1 MNNLFNGEGK
11 KNSKNNLNINTKF
24 KNNEVCGKTNNDFE
38 KNISKLNKNSLQ
50 QRLDKENSNNDIIT
64 DNESIFKF
72 TATCFFTIAAAGI
85 GMAVAGRFL
94 ELGQESYLF
103 ISYPSLIAIF
113 PPLVGMKGNIEMT
126 LASRLGTL
134 VNKDILNF
142 NIKALKHVIPNI
154 SVVSVQAVLLSTLAT
169 FVVNLICLN
178 EIVFDNMEIVYAIS
192 VGTALIASTVLS
204 YIVVIGIFISKF
216 LNYDPDNIVGPI
228 AACLGDA
235 VTILIMMYYGKFVDN
250 LSKNFSWIPFT
261 CLLIIYLWSII
272 MIPIAWQYSKTRTV
286 LKSGW
291 FATTIAML
299 LSSLSGMFLH
309 SSTQIASYAAA
320 FQPILNGLS
329 GNVGAIQAAKI
340 STQLEI
346 KYPDHVFEKE
356 YNIYSYFIPF
366 RLFIVKDRESYQG
379 IILIIIS
386 VVCQCF
392 LVPVAH
398 GFMGFQNSIPF
409 LFNIL
414 YIIASIFLVFT
425 LLYISQWICRFLWM
439 HGYSADDNSIPII
452 TAFGDLLGS
461 LLIFSILYIIYNVEL
476 PMVEGES

>member
-1 MNNLFNGEGK
+1 MNNLSNCEKEENSNKRINLDRMVK
-11 KNSKNNLNINTKF
+11 KIVDNENTR
-24 KNNEVCGKTNNDFE
+24 NDFE
-38 KNISKLNKNSLQ
+38 KTEINSCKKGLYEN
-50 QRLDKENSNNDIIT
+50 LEKTNSNDDVTIE
-64 DNESIFKF
+64 NESLLKF
-72 TATCFFTIAAAGI
+72 TITCFFTIAAAGI

-103 ISYPSLIAIF
+103 TSYPSLIAIF

-134 VNKDILNF
+134 VNKNMLNLNLEAF
-142 NIKALKHVIPNI
+142 KHVIPNI
-154 SVVSVQAVLLSTLAT
+154 SVVSIQSVLLSTLST

-178 EIVFDNMEIVYAIS
+178 TIIFENMEIVYAIS
-192 VGTALIASTVLS
+192 IGTALIASTVLS
-204 YIVVIGIFISKF
+204 LIVVIGIFIAKY

-235 VTILIMMYYGKFVDN
+235 VTIVIMMYYGSLIDN
-250 LSKNFSWIPFT
+250 LSQKYSWIPLV
-261 CLLIIYLWSII
+261 CLLIIYIWSII
-272 MIPIAWQYSKTRTV
+272 MIPIAWQYSRTRTV

-299 LSSLSGMFLH
+299 LSSISGMFLH
-309 SSTQIASYAAA
+309 SSTQMASYAAA

-366 RLFIVKDRESYQG
+366 RLFLVKDRESYQA
-379 IILIIIS
+379 IILLIIS
-386 VVCQCF
+386 IVCQCF
-392 LVPVAH
+392 LVPIAH
-398 GFMGFQNSIPF
+398 SLMGFQNNVSF

-414 YIIASIFLVFT
+414 YILASIFLVLT
-425 LLYISQWICRFLWM
+425 LLYISQWICRYLWM
-439 HGYSADDNSIPII
+439 YGYSADDNSIPII

-461 LLIFSILYIIYNVEL
+461 ILIFSILYIIYNIEL
-476 PMVEGES
+476 PIIEGDS